1 MPQYVV
7 SGRFQTRRGFQEFR
21 KTVDAPNDEVAR
33 ERIYAAIGSQHG
45 LKRTRIELS
54 EVTAA

>member
-7 SGRFQTRRGFQEFR
+7 SGRFQTRRGFQTFR

-33 ERIYAAIGSQHG
+33 ERIYATIGSQHG

-54 EVTAA
+54 EVSAA